1 MNIVVLAGGT
11 STERDIS
18 ISTGINVAK
27 SLKRDSEFGS
37 IEEGK
42 SASFLAIHSGSWNLK
57 HSHNVISSIVHRVGP
72 EDIDYFLADGTEV
85 IRKGEFL
92 FE

>member
-1 MNIVVLAGGT
+1 M
-11 STERDIS
+11 
-18 ISTGINVAK
+18 
-27 SLKRDSEFGS
+27 
-37 IEEGK
+37 
-42 SASFLAIHSGSWNLK
+42 SASFLAIHSGSWNVK